1 MEYVKLNNGVEM
13 PILGFGVYQIPTE
26 ETKRCV
32 LDAIKVGFR
41 AIDTAQS
48 YFNESEVGDAIV
60 ECGIQRSELF
70 ITTKVWIDNY
80 GYEKCRESVMES
92 LKKLK
97 TDYIDLV
104 LLHQP
109 FSDYYGAYRA
119 LEDLYEEGKIK
130 AIGLSNFYPDRLAD
144 ICLFERKVIPTVNQV
159 ETNPFNAQFLAQE
172 NMEKYG
178 VHIEAW
184 APFGEGRNGLF
195 ENEILVN
202 IGKKYNKSSAQVIL
216 RWLIQRGVIIACK
229 STHIE
234 RMEQNFNVFDFELT
248 SDDMEAIKKLDNNN
262 SLFFNHQDPKM
273 VAWFDNIVKTRR
285 QNKDCRKENKGWEDN
300 E

>member
-1 MEYVKLNNGVEM
+1 MEYVKLNNGVTM
-13 PILGFGVYQIPTE
+13 PILGFGVYQIPKE

-32 LDAIKVGFR
+32 LDAIKVGYR
-41 AIDTAQS
+41 SIDTAQS
-48 YFNESEVGDAIV
+48 YFNEAEVGEALL
-60 ECGIQRSELF
+60 ECGVPRAELF

-80 GYEKCRESVMES
+80 GYENCKKSVEES

-119 LEDLYEEGKIK
+119 LEDLYKEGKIK
-130 AIGLSNFYPDRLAD
+130 AIGVSNFYPDRLSD
-144 ICLFERKVIPTVNQV
+144 MSLFGRKVIPAVNQV
-159 ETNPFNAQFLAQE
+159 ETNPMNAQITAQE

-178 VHIEAW
+178 VHIEAL

-195 ENEILVN
+195 ENETLVN
-202 IGKKYNKSSAQVIL
+202 IGKKYNKSTAQVIL
-216 RWLIQRGVIIACK
+216 RWWIQRGVIVVCK
-229 STHIE
+229 STHVE
-234 RMEQNFNVFDFELT
+234 RIKQNFNVFDFELT
-248 SDDMEAIKKLDNNN
+248 SEDINQINQLDTGT

-273 VAWFDNIVKTRR
+273 VDWFDSIVQERR
-285 QNKDCRKENKGWEDN
+285 TNDDCRKEEKNW
-300 E
+300 